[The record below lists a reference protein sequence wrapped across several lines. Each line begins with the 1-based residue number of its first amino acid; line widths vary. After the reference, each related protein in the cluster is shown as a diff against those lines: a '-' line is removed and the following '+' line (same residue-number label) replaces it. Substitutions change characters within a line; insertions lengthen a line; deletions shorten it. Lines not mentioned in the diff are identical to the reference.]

1 MSEELTAD
9 EKAIVQSYM
18 LDALKAMAQIVENS
32 TVVPTT
38 IHVKPASVQGGYRVE
53 VQFTRN
59 QRELESFAAEHNM
72 RIDTRPMTA
81 SKKKPP
87 WARLIEARGMIYGQ
101 AVLAWWMGYP
111 EENNGE

>member
-9 EKAIVQSYM
+9 EKAIVRSYM
-18 LDALKAMAQIVENS
+18 LDALTAMAQIVENS

-38 IHVKPASVQGGYRVE
+38 IHVKPASVQGGYRIE
-53 VQFTRN
+53 VQFTRS
-59 QRELESFAAEHNM
+59 QRELESFVAEHNM
-72 RIDTRPMTA
+72 RINARPMTA

-87 WARLIEARGMIYGQ
+87 WARLMEAHGVIYGQ

-111 EENNGE
+111 EGVNNE